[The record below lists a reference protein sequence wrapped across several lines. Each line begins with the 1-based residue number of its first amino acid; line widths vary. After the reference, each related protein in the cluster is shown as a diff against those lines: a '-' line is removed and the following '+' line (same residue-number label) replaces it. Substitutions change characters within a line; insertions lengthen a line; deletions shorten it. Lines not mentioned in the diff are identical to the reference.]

1 MRAGGGFAQPVQLLS
16 PTPTPTPTPTPEPA
30 DREAVDNIILEE
42 LSKGMT
48 REDSRE
54 EYLRVIDDLV
64 DSGAGGL
71 VLGCIEIELL
81 IEQADRP
88 ALPMFDTTT
97 LHAERAVDLSLGRE
111 IDAELPAE

>member
-1 MRAGGGFAQPVQLLS
+1 
-16 PTPTPTPTPTPEPA
+16 
-30 DREAVDNIILEE
+30 
-42 LSKGMT
+42 MT

-71 VLGCIEIELL
+71 VLGCTEIELL

-88 ALPMFDTTT
+88 TLPMFDTTT

-111 IDAELPAE
+111 TDAELPAE